1 VFIIR
6 IAIIVTGAYIL
17 FIGFLFV
24 FQSRYI
30 YFPERI
36 LLANPGSVGLDFE
49 NVSFETEDG
58 VRLSG
63 WFILKENAR
72 GVVLFCHGNAGNIS
86 HRLESIQIFHR
97 LRLSVFI
104 FDYRGYGQSEGR
116 PTEQGT
122 YADAKAAWRY
132 LVEERRINPN
142 EIIVFGRSLGGAV
155 ASQLAQSHAPGAL
168 IVESA
173 FTSLPDIA
181 ATIYPYL
188 PVRLLLRFKY
198 NTVEYITKVG
208 RPVLV
213 VHSRDD
219 EIIQELDSSYII
231 IDYLTATGKFWAIA
245 TWLEREPTEYFDIYY
260 LPQENELKQYI
271 HPEYYR
277 SLSVRLYN
285 FDGKA
290 VTPESTLV
298 ISYQERAGDDGETF
312 KEVTSKKEFDSYEE
326 AEAYLLSQESAN
338 YRIVSE
344 NPFASPV
351 PLEALKHYKLV
362 HSSDIGVMVPDAGKV
377 PEVKIFEYIG
387 D

>member
-1 VFIIR
+1 MFLIR
-6 IAIIVTGAYIL
+6 IILIVAGAYIL
-17 FIGFLFV
+17 LTGLLFV
-24 FQSRYI
+24 FQSRYV

-36 LLANPGSVGLDFE
+36 LLADPRSVGLDFE
-49 NVSFETEDG
+49 SVWFETEDG

-63 WFILKENAR
+63 WFIPVENAR

-97 LRLSVFI
+97 LGLSVFI
-104 FDYRGYGQSEGR
+104 FDYRGYGQSEGK

-122 YADAKAAWRY
+122 YADAEAAWRY

-155 ASQLAQSHAPGAL
+155 ASRLAQSQTPSAL

-198 NTVEYITKVG
+198 NTVEYITKVD

-219 EIIQELDSSYII
+219 KIMSFSHGQRLFEV
-231 IDYLTATGKFWAIA
+231 A
-245 TWLEREPTEYFDIYY
+245 REPKRFLEITGTHNQGFIM
-260 LPQENELKQYI
+260 
-271 HPEYYR
+271 
-277 SLSVRLYN
+277 S
-285 FDGKA
+285 G
-290 VTPESTLV
+290 
-298 ISYQERAGDDGETF
+298 ER
-312 KEVTSKKEFDSYEE
+312 YEE
-326 AEAYLLSQESAN
+326 GLNMFISEYLKTDQ
-338 YRIVSE
+338 
-344 NPFASPV
+344 
-351 PLEALKHYKLV
+351 
-362 HSSDIGVMVPDAGKV
+362 
-377 PEVKIFEYIG
+377 
-387 D
+387 